1 MNADKLRREY
11 VPHSGHLLEQHA
23 APDPF
28 EQFEKWFADAI
39 AAKLDLPDAMTLAT
53 ATPQGIPSA
62 RMVVLR
68 GFDAKGFCFYTDYE
82 SQKGRELAENPNAA
96 LVFYWRELDRQVRS
110 TGIVEKMSEAESD
123 AYFASRPVE
132 SRLAVWAERQSRV
145 IAGREHL
152 TESFRQAEQTYASDL
167 AIPSTQYRHVAARV
181 ESHIPRP
188 PYWGGYRLVPN
199 LFEFWQ
205 GCPNRLHDRLC
216 YTLQPDGTWEMK
228 RLSP

>member
-11 VPHSGHLLEQHA
+11 SVHDGHLLEQNVS
-23 APDPF
+23 PNPF
-28 EQFEKWFADAI
+28 EQFEKWFADAVD
-39 AAKLDLPDAMTLAT
+39 AKLDLPDAMTLAT
-53 ATPQGIPSA
+53 ATPDGIPSA

-110 TGIVEKMSEAESD
+110 TGIVKKMSAAASD
-123 AYFASRPVE
+123 AYFASRPV
-132 SRLAVWAERQSRV
+132 SSQLAVQTERQSVV
-145 IAGREHL
+145 INGREHL
-152 TESFRQAEQTYASDL
+152 TEGYQSVEEMYASD
-167 AIPSTQYRHVAARV
+167 A
-181 ESHIPRP
+181 IPRP
-188 PYWGGYRLVPN
+188 PHWGGYRLVPN

-205 GCPNRLHDRLC
+205 GCPSRLHDRLC
-216 YTLQPDGTWEMK
+216 YTLQPDGTWEMT

>member
-1 MNADKLRREY
+1 MNTNKFRREY
-11 VPHSGHLLEQHA
+11 SVHNGHLLEQNVS
-23 APDPF
+23 PDPF
-28 EQFEKWFADAI
+28 KQFEKWFSDAI

-53 ATPQGIPSA
+53 ATSDGIPSA

-82 SQKGRELAENPNAA
+82 SQKGRELAENSNAA

-110 TGIVEKMSEAESD
+110 TGTVEKLTPEESD
-123 AYFASRPVE
+123 AYFASRPV
-132 SRLAVWAERQSRV
+132 SSQLAVCTERQSRV
-145 IAGREHL
+145 ITHREHL
-152 TESFRQAEQTYASDL
+152 TEGFQRAEEMYASDK
-167 AIPSTQYRHVAARV
+167 
-181 ESHIPRP
+181 IPRP
-188 PYWGGYRLVPN
+188 SHWGGYRLAPN

-216 YTLQPDGTWEMK
+216 YTLQSDGTWEMT

>member
-1 MNADKLRREY
+1 MNAEKLRREY
-11 VPHSGHLLEQHA
+11 RTHDGHLLEQNA
-23 APDPF
+23 SSDPF

-53 ATPQGIPSA
+53 ATPDGIPSA

-82 SQKGRELAENPNAA
+82 SQKGKELAENPNAA

-110 TGIVEKMSEAESD
+110 TGTVKKMSPEESD
-123 AYFASRPVE
+123 AYFASRPV
-132 SRLAVWAERQSRV
+132 SSQLAVQTERQSIV
-145 IAGREHL
+145 ISGREHL
-152 TESFRQAEQTYASDL
+152 TEGYQRAEETYS
-167 AIPSTQYRHVAARV
+167 PNT
-181 ESHIPRP
+181 IPRP
-188 PYWGGYRLVPN
+188 PHWGGYRLVPN

-205 GCPNRLHDRLC
+205 GCPSRLHDRLC
-216 YTLQPDGTWEMK
+216 YTLQPDGTWEMT

>member
-1 MNADKLRREY
+1 M
-11 VPHSGHLLEQHA
+11 
-23 APDPF
+23 
-28 EQFEKWFADAI
+28 
-39 AAKLDLPDAMTLAT
+39 MLAT

-68 GFDAKGFCFYTDYE
+68 GFDANGFCFYTDYE
-82 SQKGRELAENPNAA
+82 SQKGKELAENPNAA

-110 TGIVEKMSEAESD
+110 TGIVEKMSAEESD

-132 SRLAVWAERQSRV
+132 SQLAVWTERQSLV

-152 TESFRQAEQTYASDL
+152 TEGFQRAEQTYAPD
-167 AIPSTQYRHVAARV
+167 A
-181 ESHIPRP
+181 IPRP
-188 PYWGGYRLVPN
+188 PHWGGYRLVPN

-205 GCPNRLHDRLC
+205 GCPSRLHDRLY
-216 YTLQPDGTWEMK
+216 YTLLPDGAWEMK

>member
-1 MNADKLRREY
+1 MKTDKLRREY
-11 VPHSGHLLEQHA
+11 RAHNGHLLEENA
-23 APDPF
+23 ASDPF

-110 TGIVEKMSEAESD
+110 AGIVEKMSAEESD

-132 SRLAVWAERQSRV
+132 SQLAVQTERQSLV
-145 IAGREHL
+145 ISGRERL
-152 TESFRQAEQTYASDL
+152 IEGFQQAERTYSSD
-167 AIPSTQYRHVAARV
+167 I
-181 ESHIPRP
+181 IPRP
-188 PYWGGYRLVPN
+188 PHWGGYRLVPN

-216 YTLQPDGTWEMK
+216 YTLKPDGTWEMK

>member
-11 VPHSGHLLEQHA
+11 RTHDGHLLEQNA
-23 APDPF
+23 SLDPF
-28 EQFEKWFADAI
+28 AQFEKWFADAI

-53 ATPQGIPSA
+53 ATPCGIPSA

-110 TGIVEKMSEAESD
+110 TGTVEKMSPEASD
-123 AYFASRPVE
+123 AYFDSRPV
-132 SRLAVWAERQSRV
+132 SSQLAVRTERQSIV
-145 IAGREHL
+145 INGREHL
-152 TESFRQAEQTYASDL
+152 TERFKQAEQTYASE
-167 AIPSTQYRHVAARV
+167 T
-181 ESHIPRP
+181 IPRP
-188 PYWGGYRLVPN
+188 SHWGGYRLVPN

-216 YTLQPDGTWEMK
+216 YTLQPDGTWEMT

>member
-1 MNADKLRREY
+1 MNTDKLRREY
-11 VPHSGHLLEQHA
+11 IAHSGHLLEQHA

-28 EQFEKWFADAI
+28 EQFEKWFADATR
-39 AAKLDLPDAMTLAT
+39 AKLDLPDAMTLAT
-53 ATPQGIPSA
+53 STLQGIPSA

-82 SQKGRELAENPNAA
+82 SQKGKELAQNPNAA

-110 TGIVEKMSEAESD
+110 TGLVEKMSEAESD

-152 TESFRQAEQTYASDL
+152 TEGFRQAEQTYSL
-167 AIPSTQYRHVAARV
+167 
-181 ESHIPRP
+181 IPRP

-216 YTLQPDGTWEMK
+216 YTLQPSGTWEMK

>member
-11 VPHSGHLLEQHA
+11 SAYRGHLLEKNA
-23 APDPF
+23 ASDPF
-28 EQFEKWFADAI
+28 EQFEKWFADAT

-68 GFDAKGFCFYTDYE
+68 GFDARGFCFYTDYE
-82 SQKGRELAENPNAA
+82 SQKGKELAENPNAA

-110 TGIVEKMSEAESD
+110 TGTVEKMTAEESD
-123 AYFASRPVE
+123 AYFASRPL
-132 SRLAVWAERQSRV
+132 SSQLAVQTERQSLV
-145 IAGREHL
+145 INGREHL
-152 TESFRQAEQTYASDL
+152 TEGYQRAEQTYS
-167 AIPSTQYRHVAARV
+167 PGT
-181 ESHIPRP
+181 IPRP
-188 PYWGGYRLVPN
+188 PHWGGYRLVPN
-199 LFEFWQ
+199 MFEFWQ

-216 YTLQPDGTWEMK
+216 YTLQSDGTWEMT

>member
-11 VPHSGHLLEQHA
+11 RVHSGHLLEQNVSLN
-23 APDPF
+23 PF

-53 ATPQGIPSA
+53 ATPCGIPSA

-82 SQKGRELAENPNAA
+82 SQKGKELAENPNAA

-110 TGIVEKMSEAESD
+110 TGIIEKMTSEESD

-132 SRLAVWAERQSRV
+132 SQLAVQTERQSIV
-145 IAGREHL
+145 ISGREHL
-152 TESFRQAEQTYASDL
+152 MEGFQQAEQTYTSE
-167 AIPSTQYRHVAARV
+167 T
-181 ESHIPRP
+181 IPRP
-188 PYWGGYRLVPN
+188 PYWGGYRFVPN

-205 GCPNRLHDRLC
+205 GCPSRLHDRLC
-216 YTLQPDGTWEMK
+216 YTLQPDGTWEMS